1 VDTFTDAVCRRVDAC
16 ETAVAIGPRLAVLGD
31 LLATNLV
38 AAAIVAFTLAVNLAR
53 GYPLISIAGTVLI
66 GGFLQYRWVRA
77 GRPRG
82 IGAVERSAEAD
93 D

>member
-1 VDTFTDAVCRRVDAC
+1 MARFSRRQGSW
-16 ETAVAIGPRLAVLGD
+16 I
-31 LLATNLV
+31 LLATNLI
-38 AAAIVAFTLAVNLAR
+38 AAGVVAFTLVVNLAR

-66 GGFLQYRWVRA
+66 GVFLQYRWIRA

-82 IGAVERSAEAD
+82 IEAVERSAEAD